1 MNFFYDLL
9 LELDFEL
16 ELLELALLVL
26 AVEVAFALALEDED
40 AEDEVAEVA
49 AEVEAARVLVVLPG
63 PVIEPV
69 GLTNP
74 VRPRPLK
81 E

>member
-1 MNFFYDLL
+1 LL
-9 LELDFEL
+9 LELDFERELLEL
-16 ELLELALLVL
+16 ELLELTE
-26 AVEVAFALALEDED
+26 EVDFALALEDEE
-40 AEDEVAEVA
+40 AEDVAEEAV
-49 AEVEAARVLVVLPG
+49 EVERAFVVFPG